1 MHTSTRRR
9 ALPAALLLAAGLV
22 VGVVTPASAAGA
34 ATDAGAAPTLAAQD
48 DSADHELG
56 APSRE
61 AAPSGSTEA
70 SAAGRPAGTPGFDV
84 SSYQPKPAFA
94 AARKAGARFSIV
106 KASEGVPGTYS
117 NGNPTGSTNAYR
129 ASQAAGARA
138 AGLTTGFYHYA
149 LPFYSA
155 GAPQAQFFLDST
167 PAWQP
172 GTIPPVLDM
181 EVSTVP
187 DKQGGR
193 CWGLSPSQMVLW
205 MQSWIG
211 TVVAQEGV
219 QPIIYTNQDFWSECT
234 ANSTAFPKDRLF
246 VAYYP
251 TSTTNTPVAP
261 PKSSFATW
269 TFWQWSQTA
278 NSPFPGNQ
286 DVFNGTAA
294 QLDALTRPAATA
306 VGRVAGSDA
315 FATAASIAASTFTP
329 PVVVDGPARSGGSVP
344 LVYVATRASYPDALS
359 GGAAA
364 GYGKAPVLLT
374 LGNRLPA
381 PTQAELRLLKP
392 SRIVVLGG
400 PAAVSTA
407 VEKQLAAFATGSG
420 KKVTRLSGSDRFTT
434 SAVVSA
440 ATFPAGRGGTAYVAT
455 GTNFPDALSGAAL
468 ASGAD
473 AGPMLLTRPDRVPP
487 SVASELA
494 RLRPARIVVLGGEAA
509 VSAAVAT
516 QLATVAPVTRLSGV
530 NRFATSARIAEY
542 GYGKGADTAFLATG
556 SSFPDALAGASAA
569 GRLRAPVLLTQPGAV
584 PPVVRQRL
592 DALDPDGIV
601 VLGGPVAV
609 STAVEAS
616 L

>member
-1 MHTSTRRR
+1 LHTSTRRR

-22 VGVVTPASAAGA
+22 VGVVTPASAAGT
-34 ATDAGAAPTLAAQD
+34 ATSSPDAIESHDLGSSSRRSLA
-48 DSADHELG
+48 SADAE
-56 APSRE
+56 
-61 AAPSGSTEA
+61 
-70 SAAGRPAGTPGFDV
+70 SARPAGLPGFDV
-84 SSYQPKPAFA
+84 SEFQKNPNFVQAK
-94 AARKAGARFSIV
+94 KDGARFALI
-106 KASEGVPGTYS
+106 KASEGVPGTYK
-117 NGNPTGSTNAYR
+117 NGNYTGLSDSRR
-129 ASQAAGARA
+129 ASHAAGARA
-138 AGLTTGFYHYA
+138 AGLVTGFYHFA
-149 LPFYSA
+149 TPFYSA

-167 PAWQP
+167 PTWQP
-172 GTIPPVLDM
+172 GMIPPVLDM
-181 EVSTVP
+181 ETVP
-187 DKQGGR
+187 ERNRDKQGGE
-193 CWGLSPSQMVLW
+193 CWGLSDAEMVLW
-205 MQSWIG
+205 IQSWVG

-219 QPIIYTNQDFWSECT
+219 QPIIYTNQNFWSACT
-234 ANSTAFPKDRLF
+234 GNSTAFPKDRLW
-246 VAYYP
+246 VASYAP
-251 TSTTNTPVAP
+251 SSTNAPVATP

-392 SRIVVLGG
+392 ARIVVLGG

-592 DALDPDGIV
+592 DTLDPDGIV